1 MFHTVADFKD
11 ARPLP
16 SPNPIGSPPMRYIP
30 LLRPASHATLPD
42 ALQWSYVEAPA
53 YITGR
58 PDLPRSRHPHGLIET
73 ARPLTPEEIERFSL
87 RPA

>member
-1 MFHTVADFKD
+1 
-11 ARPLP
+11 
-16 SPNPIGSPPMRYIP
+16 MRYIP

-58 PDLPRSRHPHGLIET
+58 PDLPRSRHSQDRKSTRLNSSH
-73 ARPLTPEEIERFSL
+73 
-87 RPA
+87 